1 MEQLSINSNSK
12 QGYTI
17 SNSLIRYWGWLV
29 IGDCET
35 LKGMILQTMHDSP
48 LGGHSGIQNTY
59 RKVKQVFFWLSL
71 KKSVMEYI
79 LQCDVCKRCK
89 HESVAKPCLLQP
101 LEVLNW
107 AWANITMDFVE
118 GLPRLEGKNCVLVVV
133 D

>member
-1 MEQLSINSNSK
+1 MEQLSIDNNSK

-17 SNSLIRYWGWLV
+17 SNGLIRYWGWVV

-35 LKGMILQTMHDSP
+35 LKGRILQTMHNSP

-59 RKVKQVFFWLSL
+59 GKVKQVFFWPGL

-89 HESVAKPCLLQP
+89 HEPMAKPGLLQP
-101 LEVLNW
+101 LEVPNQ
-107 AWANITMDFVE
+107 ARANITMDFVE
-118 GLPRLEGKNCVLVVV
+118 GLL
-133 D
+133 